1 MLDQKQISQLSP
13 TSKLFVALFTT
24 LMLAVCL
31 WAVWIYTAERGEVD
45 ESNLPAYLNP
55 ESDEA
60 AEIPNAKPE
69 DESEEEDRLKHNLE
83 LAHVHVNGQTL
94 LFFAL
99 GAVFLFT
106 SVSRKIKK
114 LALWAFALTIVMHTV
129 GLTGEGYHWV
139 FNDMLAIS
147 GVLMLVLI
155 AYMCFM
161 IYVDLGQKRKV
172 TE

>member
-1 MLDQKQISQLSP
+1 M
-13 TSKLFVALFTT
+13 
-24 LMLAVCL
+24 
-31 WAVWIYTAERGEVD
+31 
-45 ESNLPAYLNP
+45 PAYSNEEPEGAAELPNATP
-55 ESDEA
+55 ESTE
-60 AEIPNAKPE
+60 
-69 DESEEEDRLKHNLE
+69 ESEFEDRLKHNLE

-106 SVSRKIKK
+106 SVRRKVKK
-114 LALWAFALTIVMHTV
+114 LVLWAFALTIVLHTV
-129 GLTGEGYHWV
+129 GLTGESYHWIYD
-139 FNDMLAIS
+139 DMLAIS

-161 IYVDLGQKRKV
+161 IYVDLGRKRKA

>member
-1 MLDQKQISQLSP
+1 
-13 TSKLFVALFTT
+13 
-24 LMLAVCL
+24 
-31 WAVWIYTAERGEVD
+31 
-45 ESNLPAYLNP
+45 
-55 ESDEA
+55 
-60 AEIPNAKPE
+60 
-69 DESEEEDRLKHNLE
+69 
-83 LAHVHVNGQTL
+83 VNGQTL

-106 SVSRKIKK
+106 SVSRRVKK
-114 LALWAFALTIVMHTV
+114 TALWAFALTIVLHTV

-161 IYVDLGQKRKV
+161 IYVDLGQKRKA